1 MTDNA
6 AAAPGACAPKGAKC
20 VVWDLDKTLW
30 RGTLLEG
37 GGDELAP
44 GVERIVRELDQRGIL
59 QSVASK
65 NDHAAAW
72 PRLEA
77 LGIADYFLHPQ
88 ICWDHKAQSIKT
100 IAERLGIGLDVVA
113 FIDDQPVERDE
124 VAFLLPE
131 VRVIDAAELPTL
143 LERSEFTPDFVTSES
158 RQRRSMYRADLER
171 KVAEDNFDG
180 TRDAFLA
187 KLNMRMKIRRAR
199 TDDLQR
205 ACELTVRTNQ
215 LNTSGRTYSYSELT
229 ELASSPDHLL
239 LIAELEDRYGSS
251 GTIGLSLIDA
261 GAEEWTIRLL
271 IMSCRVLTRGVGTV
285 LLGHI
290 LRRAR
295 GGGVRL
301 RALFV
306 PTGRNR
312 QMFVTYRF
320 AGFQQIAEE
329 AGSILL
335 EHDLTRIP
343 PHPAYIQVSDPDSAS
358 T

>member
-1 MTDNA
+1 MTNNA
-6 AAAPGACAPKGAKC
+6 TALHVRPLGGVKC
-20 VVWDLDKTLW
+20 VVWDLDETLW

-37 GGDELAP
+37 GGGELAP

-65 NDHAAAW
+65 NDHDTAW

-77 LGIADYFLHPQ
+77 LGVADCFLHPQ
-88 ICWDHKAQSIKT
+88 ICWEIKARSIKT
-100 IAERLGIGLDVVA
+100 IAERLGIGLDAVA
-113 FIDDQPVERDE
+113 FIDDQPIERDE

-143 LERSEFTPDFVTSES
+143 LERPEFTPEFITNES
-158 RQRRSMYRADLER
+158 RQRRSMYRADIER
-171 KVAEDNFDG
+171 KAAEDRFEG

-187 KLNMRMKIRRAR
+187 RLNMRMKIRRAAD
-199 TDDLQR
+199 DDLQR
-205 ACELTVRTNQ
+205 ARELTIRTNQ
-215 LNTSGRTYSYSELT
+215 LNTNGRTYSYSELT

-239 LIAELEDRYGSS
+239 LVAELEDRYGSS
-251 GTIGLSLIDA
+251 GTIGLSLIDTA
-261 GAEEWTIRLL
+261 AQEWTIRLL

-295 GGGVRL
+295 RSEVQL
-301 RALFV
+301 RAIFV
-306 PTGRNR
+306 PTDRNR
-312 QMFVTYRF
+312 QMYVTYRF
-320 AGFQQIAEE
+320 AGFRKVATEAE
-329 AGSILL
+329 SILL

-343 PHPAYIQVSDPDSAS
+343 AQPAYIQVADEAEVSA
-358 T
+358 